1 VYEAQAHGAERS
13 RLQLAYEAHDLG
25 QTTYETHHMG
35 YLREIGRR
43 VSILVSGE
51 IAKCCD
57 PVARQELRNM
67 CSIVFMFIWWIVP
80 MLFVCA
86 QTGGMKILKMFPT
99 TLTKC
104 NSQTQLRVAMRIHE
118 DSYSRRNQR

>member
-1 VYEAQAHGAERS
+1 MYEAQAHGAERS

-80 MLFVCA
+80 MLFANRGDEDTENVSDN
-86 QTGGMKILKMFPT
+86 THKMQFTNAIASGNAHP
-99 TLTKC
+99 
-104 NSQTQLRVAMRIHE
+104 
-118 DSYSRRNQR
+118 RR